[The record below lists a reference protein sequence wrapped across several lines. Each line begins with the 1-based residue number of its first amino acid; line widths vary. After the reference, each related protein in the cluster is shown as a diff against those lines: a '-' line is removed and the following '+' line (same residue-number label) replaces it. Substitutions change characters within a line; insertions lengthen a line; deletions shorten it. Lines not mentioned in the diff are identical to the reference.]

1 MQKREEKKKQTR
13 ERILRAAAACFA
25 EQGYSGCSVSDI
37 VDKAGV
43 SKGALYVHFKT
54 KEELF
59 KEMIAIEHGMG
70 IERARQAVMK
80 PPYLSGIIWFHTEC
94 IQNSGFPMDHRLWA
108 EVLAVA
114 ARDTEIREA
123 FIASERTS
131 RKVYMELLQKA
142 ADAGEIDKS
151 LDLDAVSIWLYALGD
166 GMIIRIADDP
176 TFDFKKYHALFEILI
191 RRLLQL

>member
-1 MQKREEKKKQTR
+1 MQKREEKKNQTR

-37 VDKAGV
+37 VERAGV

-114 ARDTEIREA
+114 ARDTAICEA
-123 FIASERTS
+123 FIASERAS
-131 RKVYMELLQKA
+131 RKFYVELLQKA
-142 ADAGEIDKS
+142 ADAGEIDNS

-166 GMIIRIADDP
+166 GMIVRIADDP
-176 TFDFKKYHALFEILI
+176 AFDFQKHHKIFEILI
-191 RRLLQL
+191 RRSLRL